1 MRIVR
6 AFPALFALFLPVVVG
21 CQPHHTE
28 VAPASSSSSSST
40 QSEADRTRELEAK
53 KAELD
58 RREES
63 IKNMVGSDQEKI
75 DAANQLQRDRDAL
88 AREAEGGH

>member
-6 AFPALFALFLPVVVG
+6 AFPALFLLLPLAAG
-21 CQPHHTE
+21 CQPHQTE
-28 VAPASSSSSSST
+28 VAPASSSSSSSA
-40 QSEADRTRELEAK
+40 QSEAERTRELEAK

-63 IKNMVGSDQEKI
+63 IKTMVGSDQEKI

-88 AREAEGGH
+88 AKEAEGGH

>member
-6 AFPALFALFLPVVVG
+6 AFPALFLLLLPVVAG
-21 CQPHHTE
+21 CQPQHTE
-28 VAPASSSSSSST
+28 VAPASSSSST

-58 RREES
+58 KREES

-88 AREAEGGH
+88 AKEAEGSH

>member
-6 AFPALFALFLPVVVG
+6 AFPALFLLALPVVAG
-21 CQPHHTE
+21 CQPQHTE
-28 VAPASSSSSSST
+28 VAPASSSSSST

-58 RREES
+58 KREES
-63 IKNMVGSDQEKI
+63 IKTMVGSDQEKI

-88 AREAEGGH
+88 AKEAEGSH